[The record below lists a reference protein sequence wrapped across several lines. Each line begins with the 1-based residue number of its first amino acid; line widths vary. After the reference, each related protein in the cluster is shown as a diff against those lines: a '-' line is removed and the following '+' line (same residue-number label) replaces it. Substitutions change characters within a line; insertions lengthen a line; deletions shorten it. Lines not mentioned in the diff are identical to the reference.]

1 MKIVE
6 KWFNEIVKNLL
17 VRAFLIISKENAK
30 KAFFAVCYN
39 LLALN
44 YQDYSQFLN
53 EFLEV
58 KPEETRKNV
67 IYFKRIHRLFF
78 SKDISELKRIKY
90 SESL

>member
-17 VRAFLIISKENAK
+17 VRAFLIVSKENAK

-44 YQDYSQFLN
+44 YQDYS
-53 EFLEV
+53 
-58 KPEETRKNV
+58 
-67 IYFKRIHRLFF
+67 
-78 SKDISELKRIKY
+78 
-90 SESL
+90 